1 MKPACNPIR
10 PLFLLT
16 EILLY
21 ILILTSDGS
30 LLVVCSYLSIV
41 LCFLYALLHVGKGH
55 ALMVGGLAC
64 TVAADYCLV
73 VSSPIQQLWGMV
85 FFLLAQI
92 LYAIKLHHANTCKLL
107 LLIRGV
113 LILLAE
119 SVAILVLGNKSDALA
134 LVSVCY
140 YANLIMNILVSC
152 LRFRENKLLSIGF
165 VLFLLC
171 DTVIGLQCASGSY
184 LPIGE
189 NSILYKIIFMDFHL
203 SWFFYLPSQVLIAL
217 STAVQPSAQE

>member
-1 MKPACNPIR
+1 MKPAHNPIR
-10 PLFLLT
+10 MLFLLA
-16 EILLY
+16 ELPLY
-21 ILILTSDGS
+21 ILILTSGGK
-30 LLVVCSYLSIV
+30 LLVAYSYLSIV
-41 LCFLYALLHVGKGH
+41 LCFLYALLHVGRKN

-64 TVAADYCLV
+64 TVVADYCLV
-73 VSSPIQQLWGMV
+73 VSSPTQQLWGMV
-85 FFLLAQI
+85 FFLLAQT
-92 LYAIKLHHANTCKLL
+92 LYAITLHRDNTSRLL
-107 LLIRGV
+107 LLIRGI

-119 SVAILVLGNKSDALA
+119 VVTVLVLKDKSDALA

-140 YANLIMNILVSC
+140 YTNLIMNILMAF
-152 LRFRENKLLSIGF
+152 LRFQENKLLSIGF

-189 NSILYKIIFMDFHL
+189 NSLLYKLVFMDFHL

-217 STAVQPSAQE
+217 STAVRPSAQE

>member
-1 MKPACNPIR
+1 MKPAHNPIR
-10 PLFLLT
+10 MLFLLA
-16 EILLY
+16 ELPLY
-21 ILILTSDGS
+21 ILILTSGGK
-30 LLVVCSYLSIV
+30 LLVAYSYLSIV
-41 LCFLYALLHVGKGH
+41 LCFLYALLHVGRKN

-64 TVAADYCLV
+64 TVVADYCLV
-73 VSSPIQQLWGMV
+73 VSSPTQQLWGMV
-85 FFLLAQI
+85 FFLLAQT
-92 LYAIKLHHANTCKLL
+92 LYAITLHRDNTSRLL
-107 LLIRGV
+107 LLIRGI

-119 SVAILVLGNKSDALA
+119 VVTVLVLKDKSDALA

-140 YANLIMNILVSC
+140 YTNLIMNILMAF
-152 LRFRENKLLSIGF
+152 LRFQENKLLSIGF

-189 NSILYKIIFMDFHL
+189 NSLLYKLIFMDFHL

-217 STAVQPSAQE
+217 STAVRPSAQE